1 MRPTHQMKG
10 VYAKVGRGGL
20 EWMLWCHPDLLFV
33 TSPLI
38 CPGPQVL
45 VGEDSEQKSSLE
57 LASTEGAASLGKLTV
72 RDYSWDQCGEHT
84 VARPSHLD

>member
-1 MRPTHQMKG
+1 MRRTHQMKG
-10 VYAKVGRGGL
+10 VYVKVGRGGL

-57 LASTEGAASLGKLTV
+57 LASTEGAASLG
-72 RDYSWDQCGEHT
+72 EAH
-84 VARPSHLD
+84 